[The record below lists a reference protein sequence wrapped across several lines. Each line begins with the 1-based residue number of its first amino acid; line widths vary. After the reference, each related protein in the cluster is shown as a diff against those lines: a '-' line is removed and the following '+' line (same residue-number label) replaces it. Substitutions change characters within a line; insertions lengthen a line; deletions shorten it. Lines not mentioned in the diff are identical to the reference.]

1 LYAKRK
7 GYVQRYTSDKKL
19 RLVLQFCSLFSSA
32 LLSYSGAEP
41 REDMVVEFS
50 ELLLDGAVE
59 TVELG
64 LDDTTRQKFLF

>member
-1 LYAKRK
+1 
-7 GYVQRYTSDKKL
+7 
-19 RLVLQFCSLFSSA
+19 
-32 LLSYSGAEP
+32 
-41 REDMVVEFS
+41 MVVEFS